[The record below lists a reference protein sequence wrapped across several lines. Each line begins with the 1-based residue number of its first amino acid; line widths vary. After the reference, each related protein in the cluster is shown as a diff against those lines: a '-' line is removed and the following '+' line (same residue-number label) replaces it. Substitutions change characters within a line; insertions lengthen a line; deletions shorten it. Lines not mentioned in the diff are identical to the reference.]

1 MHRARQLAAAGAVAA
16 ALLVLVALSATP
28 GPPSGVELDTPSK
41 AAGFAQAARSAR
53 SWAAQVFASAPRT
66 AAVQAPPARQQV
78 LATVAGTKQQ
88 HSAVTAHALKSTPY
102 SNNVNWDTAPSQ
114 QVLFSC
120 VDGAATQSHSGSTI
134 ASKRVLR

>member
-88 HSAVTAHALKSTPY
+88 PHSAVTAHVLKSTPY
-102 SNNVNWDTAPSQ
+102 SDNVNWDR
-114 QVLFSC
+114 
-120 VDGAATQSHSGSTI
+120 ATSLNP
-134 ASKRVLR
+134 KP